1 MAQQCVLFQHKDLE
15 YSTHLN
21 YHCDILLELRSLN
34 PPCLYRKQKF
44 DIHNLCVLIVS
55 YDSLQ
60 YSNQYNTNYLPVVLE
75 SSTIICVRMSITVT
89 MIRKSNW
96 PSFPIF
102 LHPSLPPSLLFL
114 VQMPQLWN
122 RIHPTQSE
130 VWAPAP
136 SHRVCTNMHGA
147 HFHRCHQRT
156 SIWITRQSAIFEFRQ
171 NGINTRWRAQTT
183 TAQQHESPKQ
193 LGPGKGFI
201 ILYINVLINKDSKLN
216 SLSLFLSHTHIL
228 LFYLSL
234 PLTQKLWH
242 HWNYW
247 QTWGTLWKRILS
259 AKITLRLIKYMPL
272 LTMTYSWAIMNSC
285 LQLKKTQSF

>member
-102 LHPSLPPSLLFL
+102 LHPSLPLSFVFGANAPVMKPHTSHSVRGLSSCSLPQGMYQYARSTFS
-114 VQMPQLWN
+114 QMP
-122 RIHPTQSE
+122 SE
-130 VWAPAP
+130 NKHMNYQA
-136 SHRVCTNMHGA
+136 VCH
-147 HFHRCHQRT
+147 
-156 SIWITRQSAIFEFRQ
+156 
-171 NGINTRWRAQTT
+171 
-183 TAQQHESPKQ
+183 
-193 LGPGKGFI
+193 L
-201 ILYINVLINKDSKLN
+201 
-216 SLSLFLSHTHIL
+216 
-228 LFYLSL
+228 
-234 PLTQKLWH
+234 
-242 HWNYW
+242 
-247 QTWGTLWKRILS
+247 
-259 AKITLRLIKYMPL
+259 
-272 LTMTYSWAIMNSC
+272 
-285 LQLKKTQSF
+285 